1 MKKLLLITFIA
12 VLTITVK
19 AQIPHPMGLTDSTI
33 FESVDVMPKYP
44 DGIIALTNFINGNLR
59 HIGEKGLVFV
69 DFIVEKDGS
78 LTHVQSTKGFSDDAK
93 KEAVR
98 VIRLSKKWIPGTIR
112 QKPVRTAFTL
122 PIRFS

>member
-1 MKKLLLITFIA
+1 MKKLLLITLIA

-33 FESVDVMPKYP
+33 FESVDVVPKYP
-44 DGIIALTNFINGNLR
+44 DGIIALTNFINANLR

-78 LTHVQSTKGFSDDAK
+78 ITHVQSIKGFSDDAK